1 MHQTNVLTAIRLTA
15 LAAAASVFVL
25 VVACGGGD
33 EGQTSATPAATAPS
47 QAAATGTGAVAT
59 ATPAAAAG
67 LSILAAIP
75 NAPTRAP
82 QPTLAPGVTAAPT
95 PAPPPDVVKEVFFYV
110 DTVTAG
116 PGESKFNVDASKY
129 CTQSSSFR
137 RGMHIVW
144 RVIASDNTGKELHAT
159 DVATAVLK
167 VPGAADVNFRFGLHG
182 GATGAWFWTAAWDV
196 PPDYPLGAVDFTVQF
211 TTNGGKSGT
220 FKQIPVSNAASKIES
235 RLQIVG

>member
-1 MHQTNVLTAIRLTA
+1 MHRTNVLTAIRLTA
-15 LAAAASVFVL
+15 LAATASVLVL
-25 VVACGGGD
+25 VMACGGGED
-33 EGQTSATPAATAPS
+33 KDTTATPAAATPTE
-47 QAAATGTGAVAT
+47 AAAAGTPAAT

-67 LSILAAIP
+67 LPILAAIP

-82 QPTLAPGVTAAPT
+82 RPTLAPGVTAAPT
-95 PAPPPDVVKEVFFYV
+95 PAPPPDVVREVFFYV

-116 PGESKFNVDASKY
+116 AGESKFNVDADRY

-167 VPGAADVNFRFGLHG
+167 VPGAEDVTFKFGLHG

-196 PPDYPLGAVDFTVQF
+196 PPDYPLGAVDFTVEF
-211 TTNGGKSGT
+211 TTNDGKSGA